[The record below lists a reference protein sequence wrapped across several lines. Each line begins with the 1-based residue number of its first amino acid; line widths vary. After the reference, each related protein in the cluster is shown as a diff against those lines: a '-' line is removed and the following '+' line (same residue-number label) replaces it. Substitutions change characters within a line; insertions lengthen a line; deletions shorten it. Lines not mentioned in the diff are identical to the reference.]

1 MPLFKILFDNL
12 SWYVINST
20 INFLYYIYIYIYIYV
35 YIYIYIE
42 YIKQKFGRKNK

>member
-20 INFLYYIYIYIYIYV
+20 INFLYYIYIYIYIY
-35 YIYIYIE
+35 IE